1 MKTQFITD
9 DKGKKVS
16 VILSIKKYDRILEDL
31 EELEDIRAYDK
42 VKNKSGEAN
51 EPLEDYLR
59 KRNNR
64 KKNAK
69 I

>member
-9 DKGKKVS
+9 EKGNK
-16 VILSIKKYDRILEDL
+16 ISIIINIKEYNRMLADL

-51 EPLEDYLR
+51 EPLDEYLR
-59 KRNNR
+59 KRKIR
-64 KKNAK
+64 VKNAK